1 MVVLFPRVN
10 PGKCGCWVLG
20 PGLRIPS
27 GRRVCQHP
35 EPRTCLATCRHVPRS
50 DTIKDDNCAS
60 VARIL
65 QNLHVE
71 SCQGLEN
78 KGVNHKLMASNNY
91 SQGAQVEHDKFG
103 LGTVLTSNEERIVIK
118 FDDHGEKK
126 FVTPMVM
133 GQLKKSDRQP
143 PAEKRASRARKPK
156 AAPAPVH

>member
-10 PGKCGCWVLG
+10 PDKCGCWVLG
-20 PGLRIPS
+20 PGLRIPN
-27 GRRVCQHP
+27 GRRVCHHP

-103 LGTVLTSNEERIVIK
+103 LGTVLTSNEEKVQNRATAHVVGQHWRRVILCRVLSRII
-118 FDDHGEKK
+118 
-126 FVTPMVM
+126 
-133 GQLKKSDRQP
+133 
-143 PAEKRASRARKPK
+143 
-156 AAPAPVH
+156 